1 MEYAFLLG
9 RILLGGFFLNSAYN
23 HFANAD
29 AMSSYAG
36 SKRVPAAR
44 AAVLGTGLLLLTGGV
59 RLILGFRPV
68 IGIAALILFLV
79 PVTFWMHNFWK
90 VSDPMLR
97 MSEMINFSKNI
108 AILGGLLMLLM
119 IPRPWPFALGS

>member
-9 RILLGGFFLNSAYN
+9 RILLGGFFVNNAYN

-36 SKRVPAAR
+36 SRKVPAPR
-44 AAVLGTGLLLLTGGV
+44 AAVLGSGVLLLIGG
-59 RLILGFRPV
+59 LSILLGYRPV
-68 IGIAALILFLV
+68 IGIAALVLFLV
-79 PVTFWMHNFWK
+79 PVSFWMHNFWK
-90 VSDPMLR
+90 VTDPMLR

-108 AILGGLLMLLM
+108 AILGAILMLLL
-119 IPRPWPFALGS
+119 IPRPWPLSLG